1 MTNRLWFHLNISQ
14 VLRYLYNKKH
24 GLFRTI
30 VASCDEIVKEFL
42 QLKCVSALFQVSKD
56 EEISLNREGKYRL
69 SISEEIGVKWRE
81 KDFMDGEGL

>member
-1 MTNRLWFHLNISQ
+1 M
-14 VLRYLYNKKH
+14 
-24 GLFRTI
+24 
-30 VASCDEIVKEFL
+30 
-42 QLKCVSALFQVSKD
+42 KCVSALFQVSKD